1 MIPSRPPPKLTEP
14 DNWSKEFNDFISKCL
29 TKNPEQRLSASDL
42 LKHSFVGKA
51 KTGTVLV
58 GLIDEAAE
66 IIKKLGREE
75 AMGMVNGSDSDDS
88 SNGSAKIKKT
98 DDTENFSTM
107 VVGEEKEQSGTMKVG
122 TAKDSYVPPF
132 LAQFKQGV
140 DKSSQPASPSMSAH
154 SSASQ
159 SPASQ
164 SPVGVES
171 PKPETKKTKYSNFS
185 TEELKKLLQD
195 LESKMDKDIEAI
207 KAKYSK
213 QRKDLDVAIQKK
225 KAQKK

>member
-1 MIPSRPPPKLTEP
+1 
-14 DNWSKEFNDFISKCL
+14 
-29 TKNPEQRLSASDL
+29 
-42 LKHSFVGKA
+42 
-51 KTGTVLV
+51 
-58 GLIDEAAE
+58 
-66 IIKKLGREE
+66 
-75 AMGMVNGSDSDDS
+75 
-88 SNGSAKIKKT
+88 
-98 DDTENFSTM
+98 M